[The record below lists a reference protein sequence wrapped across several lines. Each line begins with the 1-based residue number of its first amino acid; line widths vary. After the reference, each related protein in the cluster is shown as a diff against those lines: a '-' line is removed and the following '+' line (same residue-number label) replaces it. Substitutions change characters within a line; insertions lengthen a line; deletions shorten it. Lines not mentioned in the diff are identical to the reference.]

1 MDYVKH
7 YVIMGLMLQRTT
19 PRFVIVALSSLKQ
32 LVHSDDP
39 AVWNGLPPEDYV
51 RGAAHELLNQL
62 TGIKVVLD
70 YVQIAA
76 EDGAPS
82 PGTFI
87 GFDERDWNELMSVA
101 QDNCNTIIR
110 LLNNM
115 YAYADAQ
122 PPIAAEPIRC
132 TGQCQ
137 KVVLPTA
144 D

>member
-1 MDYVKH
+1 MA
-7 YVIMGLMLQRTT
+7 
-19 PRFVIVALSSLKQ
+19 PASLKHR
-32 LVHSDDP
+32 VHSDDP
-39 AVWNGLPPEDYV
+39 ATWEGLPPEDYV

-87 GFDERDWNELMSVA
+87 GFDERDWNELMTVA
-101 QDNCNTIIR
+101 QTNCNTIIR

-122 PPIAAEPIRC
+122 PPLAAEPIRC
-132 TGQCQ
+132 TGECQ
-137 KVVLPTA
+137 KVMQSTA
-144 D
+144 E